1 MSLQTMIG
9 GLRRQTGAGLAALLL
24 AVAPALSAQA
34 PEAEAFAVSATSGDV
49 EFPEFAVQNCCS
61 LCPAA
66 ANPGS
71 YTSAFLRSFTML
83 REGRDGWLFRSDD
96 DLRISFGPDEQGLRD
111 MVRLNQTLKRK
122 GVTLVV
128 VVQPPRGLM
137 QREQLGAAEQAS
149 YNHELAQFSYVNMLK
164 RMRAAGIVVPDL
176 ERLVYD
182 RSGGDYFF
190 RADHHWTPEGA
201 RRTALVTADRIREL
215 PEYDRIEHRKFVTR
229 PAALFAKR
237 GTMNRAA
244 ARICG
249 FDSPAQYVRTY
260 VTEPADD
267 ASGDS
272 LLGETSA
279 PPIILVGTSNSDP
292 TYNFAGFMSEALG
305 IDILNASIAGGGM
318 DGALLSYMRSDEFQ
332 ESPPKVM
339 IWEIEAYHNMSDPEF
354 YRQAVPLV
362 NDGCERSTPVFNRT
376 EQLHGGRNEMLFNG
390 NGRVRDLHSRDYQ
403 IDLKFSDPKVTDLEA
418 VVWYTNGRR
427 DTVSL
432 ESDNSDGNGRFLFEL
447 RDDGEWG
454 GFNFLSLDVQ
464 LPDGTA
470 SGQKLEARLC
480 KRASPATAVAAK
492 DRRQSS

>member
-1 MSLQTMIG
+1 MFPQSMIRC
-9 GLRRQTGAGLAALLL
+9 LRMAGLSALLL
-24 AVAPALSAQA
+24 GIAPRLSAQA
-34 PEAEAFAVSATSGDV
+34 ADAEAFAVSASSGPV
-49 EFPEFAVQNCCS
+49 EYPEFAVQNCCS

-71 YTSAFLRSFTML
+71 YAGAFLRSFTML

-96 DLRISFGPDEQGLRD
+96 DLRISFGPDDQGLRD
-111 MVRLNQTLKRK
+111 MVRLNQALKRR

-137 QREQLGAAEQAS
+137 QREQLGSAERAS
-149 YNHELAQFSYVNMLK
+149 YNHELAQFSYVSMLK
-164 RMRAAGIVVPDL
+164 RMRGAGIVVPDL

-182 RSGGDYFF
+182 RSGGDFFF

-215 PEYDRIEHRKFVTR
+215 PEYDQIEHRKFVTR

-237 GTMNRAA
+237 GTMSRAA

-272 LLGETSA
+272 LLGEASA
-279 PPIILVGTSNSDP
+279 PPVILVGTSNSDP
-292 TYNFAGFMSEALG
+292 TYNFSGFMSEALG

-318 DGALLSYMRSDEFQ
+318 DGALLAYLRSAEFQ
-332 ESPPKVM
+332 TQPPKLM

-362 NDGCERSTPVFNRT
+362 NDGCQRTSTVLNRT
-376 EQLHGGRNEMLFNG
+376 ETLKDGRNEMLFNG
-390 NGRVRDLHSRDYQ
+390 NGQVRDLHSRDYQ
-403 IDLKFSDPKVTDLEA
+403 IDLQFSDPKVTDLEA

-432 ESDNSDGNGRFLFEL
+432 ESDHSDGKGRFLFEL
-447 RDDGEWG
+447 RDDGDWG
-454 GFNFLSLDVQ
+454 GFNFLSLDVE
-464 LPDGTA
+464 LPAGTA

-480 KRASPATAVAAK
+480 KRAPGSAPLTATAKAGK
-492 DRRQSS
+492 QSS